1 MFGLLLQTI
10 PLSNDVKYFIPTT
23 SSNIK
28 CRERS
33 INSTKNKEK
42 FQIASTGNSL
52 YADVNE
58 EKIKKKLYS
67 LANRIPKRSSIKY

>member
-1 MFGLLLQTI
+1 MSLCQRLQKEFKI
-10 PLSNDVKYFIPTT
+10 SYYT

-58 EKIKKKLYS
+58 EKIKKKKYS
-67 LANRIPKRSSIKY
+67 LANRIPKRPSIKYLNKTI

>member
-1 MFGLLLQTI
+1 MHYVATI
-10 PLSNDVKYFIPTT
+10 VNTTRCPVHSDVNIKKFILKYSVYT
-23 SSNIK
+23 SSNTK

-58 EKIKKKLYS
+58 EKTRKKIS
-67 LANRIPKRSSIKY
+67 CQ